1 MKKHHIL
8 ILILSISSFSHAQD
22 VEEVVTSALADP
34 SQIENPLHL
43 VKSVDLEAEPTTSL
57 GEALD
62 NLAGVG
68 SADYGPAIGQPI
80 IRGLSGA
87 RIKVLNNSL
96 VVRDVAGIGA
106 DHPND
111 IDLSNAT
118 QVEIVRGPSSLLYA
132 NGTIGGIINIV
143 DNSIAKTDFD
153 GFSGSLGYEIQEV
166 NDGSV
171 STYNFQHNVAG
182 LNFTLSGLD
191 SDFENYVTPRGSVI
205 EDGMKTD
212 ESIVMNSDF
221 AAETGKF
228 GVSKTGDWGY
238 IGMSLSSADRVYGI
252 PFHGEEH
259 GEHDEHHDDDHE
271 TMDEDEHEGEEHDE
285 HEGERIFA
293 TTESDI
299 FTLQGSLNLGNGLVN
314 KVDYFLT
321 TSEYSLMEQHAE
333 EHGEEHH
340 DDEDHEGEDHEGE
353 DHDEH
358 EGHSEEPTL
367 FTNDATEFGMI
378 FDLSNDK
385 RTQKISMNFAEEEMA
400 IAGEEAFMQP
410 TMSEEFTIGYF
421 MSQDIGTAH
430 LDFGIRF
437 DDITRD
443 GSVAEMHHED
453 EDHEGDHDEDHEGE
467 EEVEDYSFNYST
479 TNYSLQLTQSLT
491 DKLSLVLSGTSAERA
506 PGAQELFMNGPHL
519 ATRRFEVG
527 NVNLNPEK
535 SNNLDMSLNYSDG
548 GIFAKYTVYV
558 NNVDDYIYL
567 MDESEED
574 HEEHEEE
581 HDHGGL
587 TLAEYLQND
596 AKFTG
601 YEFELGNS
609 YQLENGTLTA
619 TVGLDAVEGKFKD
632 SQMFVPRMMPKRRFM
647 SLDYVSGDYSA
658 GVSYKEVQPQNNLA
672 EGETG
677 TDGYRMLD
685 LDASKSYD
693 LGDGVTFRSSI
704 FIKNLLDETAR
715 NHTSFVKNEVPLAG
729 RNVGFKFRITF

>member
-8 ILILSISSFSHAQD
+8 ILILSIPGFTFAQD
-22 VEEVVTSALADP
+22 VEEVVTSALADQ

-43 VKSVDLEAEPTTSL
+43 VKSDDIESEPTTSL

-62 NLAGVG
+62 GLTGVG
-68 SADYGPAIGQPI
+68 SADYGAAIGQPI
-80 IRGLSGA
+80 IRGMSGA
-87 RIKVLNNSL
+87 RIKVLNNGL

-118 QVEIVRGPSSLLYA
+118 QIEIVKGPASMLYA
-132 NGTIGGIINIV
+132 NGTLGGIINIV

-153 GFSGSLGYEIQEV
+153 GFSGSLGYETQEV

-171 STYNFQHNVAG
+171 SSFNFQHNVAG
-182 LNFTLSGLD
+182 LNFTLSALE
-191 SDFENYVTPRGSVI
+191 SDFDNYVTPRGSII
-205 EDGMKTD
+205 EDGFRTD
-212 ESIVMNSDF
+212 ESIVMNSDS
-221 AAETGKF
+221 AADLSKF

-238 IGMSLSSADRVYGI
+238 IGISVSSNERLHGI

-259 GEHDEHHDDDHE
+259 GHDEHHDDDHE

-293 TTESDI
+293 TTDSDV
-299 FTLQGSLNLGNGLVN
+299 FSLQGSLNLNNGMVN
-314 KVDYFLT
+314 KVDYFFQT
-321 TSEYSLMEQHAE
+321 TDYALMEQHAE

-353 DHDEH
+353 EHDEH

-378 FDLSNDK
+378 FDLSNDV
-385 RTQKISMNFAEEEMA
+385 RTQKISLNFVEEDMA
-400 IAGEEAFMQP
+400 IVGEEAFMRP
-410 TMSEEFTIGYF
+410 TMSEEFTIGYY
-421 MSQDIGTAH
+421 MSQEIGAAN
-430 LDFGIRF
+430 LDLAIRL

-443 GSVAEMHHED
+443 GSVAEMHHDDDHETMDED
-453 EDHEGDHDEDHEGE
+453 EHEGE
-467 EEVEDYSFNYST
+467 EEIENYSFNYST
-479 TNYSLQLTQSLT
+479 ANYSLQVSQGLT
-491 DKLSLVLSGTSAERA
+491 DNLSLVFGATSAERA

-527 NVNLNPEK
+527 NVNLSSEV
-535 SNNLDMSLNYSDG
+535 SNNLDMTLNYAADSV
-548 GIFAKYTVYV
+548 FAKFSAYT
-558 NNVDDYIYL
+558 NNVDNYIYL
-567 MDESEED
+567 MDETEEEHED
-574 HEEHEEE
+574 HEDEHE
-581 HDHGGL
+581 HGDL
-587 TLAEYLQND
+587 ILAEYLQND

-609 YQLENGTLTA
+609 YQLDNGVLTA
-619 TVGLDAVEGKFKD
+619 TVGLDAVEAKFKD
-632 SQMFVPRMMPKRRFM
+632 SGMFVPRIMPKRRFM
-647 SLDYVSGDYSA
+647 NLDYVSGDYSA
-658 GVSYKEVQPQNNLA
+658 GVSYKEVQPQDNIA

-685 LDASKSYD
+685 LDASKTFD

-704 FIKNLLDETAR
+704 FVKNLLDETAR

>member
-8 ILILSISSFSHAQD
+8 ILILSIPGFTFAQD
-22 VEEVVTSALADP
+22 VEEVVTSALADQ

-43 VKSVDLEAEPTTSL
+43 VKSDDLESEPTTSL

-62 NLAGVG
+62 GLTGVG
-68 SADYGPAIGQPI
+68 SADYGAAIGQPI
-80 IRGLSGA
+80 IRGMSGA
-87 RIKVLNNSL
+87 RIKVLNNGL

-118 QVEIVRGPSSLLYA
+118 QIEIVKGPASMLYA

-153 GFSGSLGYEIQEV
+153 GFSGSLGYETQEV

-171 STYNFQHNVAG
+171 SSFNFQHNVAG
-182 LNFTLSGLD
+182 LNFTLSALE
-191 SDFENYVTPRGSVI
+191 SDFDNYVTPRGSII
-205 EDGMKTD
+205 EDGFRTD
-212 ESIVMNSDF
+212 ESIVMNSDS
-221 AAETGKF
+221 AADLSKF

-238 IGMSLSSADRVYGI
+238 IGMSVSSNERLHGI

-259 GEHDEHHDDDHE
+259 GHDEHHDDDHE

-293 TTESDI
+293 TTDSDV
-299 FTLQGSLNLGNGLVN
+299 FSLQGSLNLNNGMVN
-314 KVDYFLT
+314 KVDYFFQT
-321 TSEYSLMEQHAE
+321 TDYALMEQHAE

-353 DHDEH
+353 EHDEH

-378 FDLSNDK
+378 FDLSNDV
-385 RTQKISMNFAEEEMA
+385 RTQKISLNFVEEDMA
-400 IAGEEAFMQP
+400 IVGEEAFMRP
-410 TMSEEFTIGYF
+410 TMSEEFTIGYY
-421 MSQDIGTAH
+421 MSQEIGAAN
-430 LDFGIRF
+430 LDLAIRL

-443 GSVAEMHHED
+443 GSVAEMHHDDDHETMDED
-453 EDHEGDHDEDHEGE
+453 EHEGE
-467 EEVEDYSFNYST
+467 EEIENYSFNYST
-479 TNYSLQLTQSLT
+479 ANYSLQVSQDLT
-491 DKLSLVLSGTSAERA
+491 DNLSLVFGATSAERA

-527 NVNLNPEK
+527 NVNLSSEV
-535 SNNLDMSLNYSDG
+535 SNNLDMTLNYAADSV
-548 GIFAKYTVYV
+548 FAKFSAYT
-558 NNVDDYIYL
+558 NNVDNYIYL
-567 MDESEED
+567 MDETEEEHED
-574 HEEHEEE
+574 HEDEHE
-581 HDHGGL
+581 HGDL
-587 TLAEYLQND
+587 ILAEYLQND

-609 YQLENGTLTA
+609 YQLDNGVLTA
-619 TVGLDAVEGKFKD
+619 TVGLDAVEAKFKD
-632 SQMFVPRMMPKRRFM
+632 SGMFVPRIMPKRRFM
-647 SLDYVSGDYSA
+647 NLDYVSGDYSA
-658 GVSYKEVQPQNNLA
+658 GVSYKEVQPQDNIA

-685 LDASKSYD
+685 LDASKTFD

-704 FIKNLLDETAR
+704 FVKNLLDETAR

>member
-8 ILILSISSFSHAQD
+8 ILILSIPGFTFAQD
-22 VEEVVTSALADP
+22 VEEVVTSALADQ

-43 VKSVDLEAEPTTSL
+43 VKSDDIESEPTTSL

-62 NLAGVG
+62 GLTGVG
-68 SADYGPAIGQPI
+68 SADYGAAIGQPI
-80 IRGLSGA
+80 IRGMSGA
-87 RIKVLNNSL
+87 RIKVLNNGL

-118 QVEIVRGPSSLLYA
+118 QIEIVKGPASMLYA
-132 NGTIGGIINIV
+132 NGTLGGIINIV

-153 GFSGSLGYEIQEV
+153 GFSGSLGYETQEV

-171 STYNFQHNVAG
+171 SSFNFQHNVAG
-182 LNFTLSGLD
+182 LNFTLSALE
-191 SDFENYVTPRGSVI
+191 SDFENYVTPRGSII
-205 EDGMKTD
+205 EDGFRTD
-212 ESIVMNSDF
+212 ESIVMNSDS
-221 AAETGKF
+221 AADLSKF

-238 IGMSLSSADRVYGI
+238 IGMSVSSNERLHGI

-259 GEHDEHHDDDHE
+259 GHDEHHDDDHE

-293 TTESDI
+293 MTDSDV
-299 FTLQGSLNLGNGLVN
+299 FSLQGSLNLNNGMVN
-314 KVDYFLT
+314 KVDYFFQT
-321 TSEYSLMEQHAE
+321 TDYALMEQHAE

-353 DHDEH
+353 EHDEH

-378 FDLSNDK
+378 FDLSNDV
-385 RTQKISMNFAEEEMA
+385 RTQKISLNFVEEDMA
-400 IAGEEAFMQP
+400 IVGEEAFMRP
-410 TMSEEFTIGYF
+410 TMSEEFTIGYY
-421 MSQDIGTAH
+421 MSQEIGAAN
-430 LDFGIRF
+430 LDLAIRL

-443 GSVAEMHHED
+443 GSVAEMHHDDDHETMDED
-453 EDHEGDHDEDHEGE
+453 EHEGE
-467 EEVEDYSFNYST
+467 EEIENYSFNYST
-479 TNYSLQLTQSLT
+479 ANYSLQVSQDLT
-491 DKLSLVLSGTSAERA
+491 DNLSLVFGATSAERA

-527 NVNLNPEK
+527 NVNLSSEV
-535 SNNLDMSLNYSDG
+535 SNNLDMTLNYAADSV
-548 GIFAKYTVYV
+548 FAKFSAYT
-558 NNVDDYIYL
+558 NNVDNYIYL
-567 MDESEED
+567 MDETEEEHED
-574 HEEHEEE
+574 HEDEHE
-581 HDHGGL
+581 HGDL
-587 TLAEYLQND
+587 ILAEYLQND

-609 YQLENGTLTA
+609 YQLDNGVLTA
-619 TVGLDAVEGKFKD
+619 TVGLDAVEAKFKD
-632 SQMFVPRMMPKRRFM
+632 SGMFVPRIMPKRRFM
-647 SLDYVSGDYSA
+647 NLDYVSGDYSA
-658 GVSYKEVQPQNNLA
+658 GVSYKEVQPQDNIA

-685 LDASKSYD
+685 LDASKTFD

-704 FIKNLLDETAR
+704 FVKNLLDETAR

>member
-68 SADYGPAIGQPI
+68 SADYGAAIGQPI

-87 RIKVLNNSL
+87 RIKVLNNGL
-96 VVRDVAGIGA
+96 VVRDVAGIGV

-118 QVEIVRGPSSLLYA
+118 QVEVVRGPSSLLYA

-153 GFSGSLGYEIQEV
+153 GFSGSLGYEMQEV

-182 LNFTLSGLD
+182 LNFSLSGLD

-212 ESIVMNSDF
+212 ESIVMNSDS
-221 AAETGKF
+221 AADTGKF

-238 IGMSLSSADRVYGI
+238 IGMSLSSAERVHGI
-252 PFHGEEH
+252 PFHAEEH
-259 GEHDEHHDDDHE
+259 GHNDPKPELAK
-271 TMDEDEHEGEEHDE
+271 TMDEGEEEGEE

-293 TTESDI
+293 MTDSDI
-299 FTLQGSLNLGNGLVN
+299 FTLQGSLNLSNGLVN

-321 TSEYSLMEQHAE
+321 SSDYSLIEQHAE
-333 EHGEEHH
+333 EEGHDGHDEPELMSEGDGEPHH
-340 DDEDHEGEDHEGE
+340 D
-353 DHDEH
+353 
-358 EGHSEEPTL
+358 EEPTL

-378 FDLSNDK
+378 FDLSNAM
-385 RTQKISMNFAEEEMA
+385 RTQKISMNFVEEDMA
-400 IAGEEAFMQP
+400 IVGEEAFMRP

-421 MSQDIGTAH
+421 MSQDIGFTH

-443 GSVAEMHHED
+443 GSIAEHHDDPEPESAKTMD
-453 EDHEGDHDEDHEGE
+453 ADE
-467 EEVEDYSFNYST
+467 EEIENYSFNYST
-479 TNYSLQLTQSLT
+479 TNYSLQVSQGLT
-491 DKLSLVLSGTSAERA
+491 DNLSVVLSATSAERA
-506 PGAQELFMNGPHL
+506 PGAQELFINGPHL

-535 SNNLDMSLNYSDG
+535 SNNLDMTMNYEAG
-548 GIFAKYTVYV
+548 NVFAKFTSYT

-567 MDESEED
+567 MDETDDD
-574 HEEHEEE
+574 HDTHEAGEPHPEHG
-581 HDHGGL
+581 DL
-587 TLAEYLQND
+587 ILAEYLQND

-609 YQLENGTLTA
+609 FQLENGTLTA
-619 TVGLDAVEGKFKD
+619 TVGLDAVEGKFKN
-632 SQMFVPRMMPKRRFM
+632 SQMFVPRMMPKRRFINF
-647 SLDYVSGDYSA
+647 DYVSGDYSA
-658 GVSYKEVQPQNNLA
+658 GVSYKEVQPQDKVTV
-672 EGETG
+672 GETG

-693 LGDGVTFRSSI
+693 LGDGVTFRSSV

>member
-8 ILILSISSFSHAQD
+8 ILILSIPGFTFAQD
-22 VEEVVTSALADP
+22 VEEVVTSALADQ

-43 VKSVDLEAEPTTSL
+43 VKSDDIESEPTTSL

-62 NLAGVG
+62 GLTGVG
-68 SADYGPAIGQPI
+68 SADYGAAIGQPI
-80 IRGLSGA
+80 IRGMSGA
-87 RIKVLNNSL
+87 RIKVLNNGL

-118 QVEIVRGPSSLLYA
+118 QIEIVKGPASMLYA
-132 NGTIGGIINIV
+132 NGTLGGIINIV

-153 GFSGSLGYEIQEV
+153 GFSGSLGYETQEV

-171 STYNFQHNVAG
+171 SSFNFQHNVAG
-182 LNFTLSGLD
+182 LNFTLSALE
-191 SDFENYVTPRGSVI
+191 SDFDNYVTPRGSII
-205 EDGMKTD
+205 EDGFRTD
-212 ESIVMNSDF
+212 ESIVMNSDS
-221 AAETGKF
+221 AADLSKF

-238 IGMSLSSADRVYGI
+238 IGMSVSSNERLHGI

-259 GEHDEHHDDDHE
+259 GHDEHHDDDHE

-293 TTESDI
+293 MTDSDV
-299 FTLQGSLNLGNGLVN
+299 FSLQGSLNLNNGMVN
-314 KVDYFLT
+314 KVDYFFQT
-321 TSEYSLMEQHAE
+321 TDYALMEQHAE

-353 DHDEH
+353 EHDEH

-378 FDLSNDK
+378 FDLSNDV
-385 RTQKISMNFAEEEMA
+385 RTQKISLNFVEEDMA
-400 IAGEEAFMQP
+400 IVGEEAFMRP
-410 TMSEEFTIGYF
+410 TMSEEFTIGYY
-421 MSQDIGTAH
+421 MSQEIGAAN
-430 LDFGIRF
+430 LDLAIRL

-443 GSVAEMHHED
+443 GSVAEMHHDDDHETMDED
-453 EDHEGDHDEDHEGE
+453 EHEGE
-467 EEVEDYSFNYST
+467 EEIENYSFNYST
-479 TNYSLQLTQSLT
+479 ANYSLQVSQDLT
-491 DKLSLVLSGTSAERA
+491 DNLSLVFGATSAERA

-527 NVNLNPEK
+527 NVNLSSEV
-535 SNNLDMSLNYSDG
+535 SNNLDMTLNYAADSV
-548 GIFAKYTVYV
+548 FAKFSAYT
-558 NNVDDYIYL
+558 NNVDNYIYL
-567 MDESEED
+567 MDETEEEHED
-574 HEEHEEE
+574 HEDEHE
-581 HDHGGL
+581 HGDL
-587 TLAEYLQND
+587 ILAEYLQND

-609 YQLENGTLTA
+609 YQLDNGVLTA
-619 TVGLDAVEGKFKD
+619 TVGLDAVEAKFKD
-632 SQMFVPRMMPKRRFM
+632 SGMFVPRIMPKRRFM
-647 SLDYVSGDYSA
+647 NLDYVSGDYSA
-658 GVSYKEVQPQNNLA
+658 GVSYKEVQPQDNIA

-685 LDASKSYD
+685 LDASKTFD

-704 FIKNLLDETAR
+704 FVKNLLDETAR

>member
-8 ILILSISSFSHAQD
+8 ILILSIPGFTFAQD
-22 VEEVVTSALADP
+22 VEEVVTSALADQ

-43 VKSVDLEAEPTTSL
+43 VKSDDIESEPTTSL

-62 NLAGVG
+62 GLTGVG
-68 SADYGPAIGQPI
+68 SADYGAAIGQPI
-80 IRGLSGA
+80 IRGMSGA
-87 RIKVLNNSL
+87 RIKVLNNGL

-118 QVEIVRGPSSLLYA
+118 QIEIVKGPASMLYA
-132 NGTIGGIINIV
+132 NGTLGGIINIV

-153 GFSGSLGYEIQEV
+153 GFSGSLGYETQEV

-171 STYNFQHNVAG
+171 SSFNFQHNVAG
-182 LNFTLSGLD
+182 LNFTLSALE
-191 SDFENYVTPRGSVI
+191 SDFDNYVTPRGSII
-205 EDGMKTD
+205 EDGFRTD
-212 ESIVMNSDF
+212 ESIVMNSDS
-221 AAETGKF
+221 AADLSKF

-238 IGMSLSSADRVYGI
+238 IGMSVSSNERLHGI

-259 GEHDEHHDDDHE
+259 GHDEHHDDDHE

-293 TTESDI
+293 TTDSDV
-299 FTLQGSLNLGNGLVN
+299 FSLQGSLNLNNGMVN
-314 KVDYFLT
+314 KVDYFFQT
-321 TSEYSLMEQHAE
+321 TDYALMEQHAE

-353 DHDEH
+353 EHDEH

-378 FDLSNDK
+378 FDLSNDV
-385 RTQKISMNFAEEEMA
+385 RTQKISLNFVEEDMA
-400 IAGEEAFMQP
+400 IVGEEAFMRP
-410 TMSEEFTIGYF
+410 TMSEEFTIGYY
-421 MSQDIGTAH
+421 MSQEIGAAN
-430 LDFGIRF
+430 LELAIRL

-443 GSVAEMHHED
+443 GSVAEMHHDDDHETMDED
-453 EDHEGDHDEDHEGE
+453 EHEGE
-467 EEVEDYSFNYST
+467 EEIENYSFNYST
-479 TNYSLQLTQSLT
+479 ANYSLQVSQDLT
-491 DKLSLVLSGTSAERA
+491 DNLSLVFGATSAERA

-527 NVNLNPEK
+527 NVNLSSEV
-535 SNNLDMSLNYSDG
+535 SNNLDMTLNYAADSV
-548 GIFAKYTVYV
+548 FAKFSAYT
-558 NNVDDYIYL
+558 NNVDNYIYL
-567 MDESEED
+567 MDETEEEHED
-574 HEEHEEE
+574 HEDEHE
-581 HDHGGL
+581 HGDL
-587 TLAEYLQND
+587 ILAEYLQND

-609 YQLENGTLTA
+609 YQLDNGVLTA
-619 TVGLDAVEGKFKD
+619 TVGLDAVEAKFKD
-632 SQMFVPRMMPKRRFM
+632 SGMFVPRIMPKRRFM
-647 SLDYVSGDYSA
+647 NLDYVSGDYSA
-658 GVSYKEVQPQNNLA
+658 GVSYKEVQPQDNIA

-685 LDASKSYD
+685 LDASKTFD

-704 FIKNLLDETAR
+704 FVKNLLDETAR

>member
-8 ILILSISSFSHAQD
+8 ILILSIPGFTFAQD
-22 VEEVVTSALADP
+22 VEEVVTSALADQ

-43 VKSVDLEAEPTTSL
+43 VNSDDIESEPTTSL

-62 NLAGVG
+62 GLTGVG
-68 SADYGPAIGQPI
+68 SADYGAAIGQPI
-80 IRGLSGA
+80 IRGMSGA
-87 RIKVLNNSL
+87 RIKVLNNGL

-118 QVEIVRGPSSLLYA
+118 QIEIVKGPASMLYA
-132 NGTIGGIINIV
+132 NGTLGGIINIV

-153 GFSGSLGYEIQEV
+153 GFSGSLGYETQEV

-171 STYNFQHNVAG
+171 SSFNFQHNVAG
-182 LNFTLSGLD
+182 LNFTLSALE
-191 SDFENYVTPRGSVI
+191 SDFDNYVTPRGSII
-205 EDGMKTD
+205 EDGFRTD
-212 ESIVMNSDF
+212 ESIVMNSDS
-221 AAETGKF
+221 AADLSKF

-238 IGMSLSSADRVYGI
+238 IGMSVSSNERLHGI

-259 GEHDEHHDDDHE
+259 GHDEHHDDDHE

-293 TTESDI
+293 MTDSDV
-299 FTLQGSLNLGNGLVN
+299 FSLQGSLNLNNGMVN
-314 KVDYFLT
+314 KVDYFFQT
-321 TSEYSLMEQHAE
+321 TDYALMEQHAE

-353 DHDEH
+353 EHDEH

-378 FDLSNDK
+378 FDLSNDV
-385 RTQKISMNFAEEEMA
+385 RTQKISLNFVEEDMA
-400 IAGEEAFMQP
+400 IVGEEAFMRP
-410 TMSEEFTIGYF
+410 TMSEEFTIGYY
-421 MSQDIGTAH
+421 MSQEIGAAN
-430 LDFGIRF
+430 LDLAIRL

-443 GSVAEMHHED
+443 GSVAEMHHDDDHETMDED
-453 EDHEGDHDEDHEGE
+453 EHEGE
-467 EEVEDYSFNYST
+467 EEIENYSFNYST
-479 TNYSLQLTQSLT
+479 ANYSLQVSQGLT
-491 DKLSLVLSGTSAERA
+491 DNLSLVFGATSAERA

-527 NVNLNPEK
+527 NVNLSSEV
-535 SNNLDMSLNYSDG
+535 SNNLDMTLNYAADSV
-548 GIFAKYTVYV
+548 FAKFSAYT
-558 NNVDDYIYL
+558 NNVDNYIYL
-567 MDESEED
+567 MDETEEEHED
-574 HEEHEEE
+574 HEDEHE
-581 HDHGGL
+581 HGDL
-587 TLAEYLQND
+587 ILAEYLQND

-609 YQLENGTLTA
+609 YQLDNGVLTA
-619 TVGLDAVEGKFKD
+619 TVGLDAVEAKFKD
-632 SQMFVPRMMPKRRFM
+632 SGMFVPRIMPKRRFM
-647 SLDYVSGDYSA
+647 NLDYVSGDYSA
-658 GVSYKEVQPQNNLA
+658 GVSYKEVQPQDNIA

-685 LDASKSYD
+685 LDASKTFD

-704 FIKNLLDETAR
+704 FVKNLLDETAR

>member
-8 ILILSISSFSHAQD
+8 ILILSIPGFTFAQD
-22 VEEVVTSALADP
+22 VEEVVTSALADQ

-43 VKSVDLEAEPTTSL
+43 VKSDDIESEPTTSL

-62 NLAGVG
+62 GLTGVG
-68 SADYGPAIGQPI
+68 SADYGAAIGQPI
-80 IRGLSGA
+80 IRGMSGA
-87 RIKVLNNSL
+87 RIKVLNNGL

-118 QVEIVRGPSSLLYA
+118 QIEIVKGPASMLYA

-153 GFSGSLGYEIQEV
+153 GFSGSLGYETQEV

-171 STYNFQHNVAG
+171 SSFNFQHNVAG
-182 LNFTLSGLD
+182 LNFTLSALE
-191 SDFENYVTPRGSVI
+191 SDFDNYVTPRGSII
-205 EDGMKTD
+205 EDGFKTD
-212 ESIVMNSDF
+212 ESIVMNSDS
-221 AAETGKF
+221 AADLSKF

-238 IGMSLSSADRVYGI
+238 IGMSVSSNERLHGI

-259 GEHDEHHDDDHE
+259 GHDEHHDDDHE

-293 TTESDI
+293 TTDSDV
-299 FTLQGSLNLGNGLVN
+299 FSLQGSLNLNNGMVN
-314 KVDYFLT
+314 KVDYFFQT
-321 TSEYSLMEQHAE
+321 TDYALMEQHAE

-353 DHDEH
+353 EHDDH

-378 FDLSNDK
+378 FDLSNDV
-385 RTQKISMNFAEEEMA
+385 RTQKISLNFVEEDMA
-400 IAGEEAFMQP
+400 IVGEEAFMRP
-410 TMSEEFTIGYF
+410 TMSEEFTIGYY
-421 MSQDIGTAH
+421 MSQEIGAAN
-430 LDFGIRF
+430 LDLAIRL

-443 GSVAEMHHED
+443 GSVAEMHHDDDHETMDED
-453 EDHEGDHDEDHEGE
+453 EHEGE
-467 EEVEDYSFNYST
+467 EEIENYSFNYST
-479 TNYSLQLTQSLT
+479 ANYSLQVSQDLT
-491 DKLSLVLSGTSAERA
+491 DNLSLVFGATSAERA

-527 NVNLNPEK
+527 NVNLSSEV
-535 SNNLDMSLNYSDG
+535 SNNLDMTLNYAADSV
-548 GIFAKYTVYV
+548 FAKFTAYT
-558 NNVDDYIYL
+558 NNVDNYIYL
-567 MDESEED
+567 MDETEEEHED
-574 HEEHEEE
+574 HEDEHE
-581 HDHGGL
+581 HGDL
-587 TLAEYLQND
+587 ILAEYLQND

-609 YQLENGTLTA
+609 YQLDNGVLTA
-619 TVGLDAVEGKFKD
+619 TVGLDAVEAKFKD
-632 SQMFVPRMMPKRRFM
+632 SGMFVPRIMPKRRFM
-647 SLDYVSGDYSA
+647 NLDYVSGDYSA
-658 GVSYKEVQPQNNLA
+658 GVSYKEVQPQDNIA

-685 LDASKSYD
+685 LDASKTFD

-704 FIKNLLDETAR
+704 FVKNLLDETAR

>member
-68 SADYGPAIGQPI
+68 STDYGAAIGQPI

-153 GFSGSLGYEIQEV
+153 GFSGSLGYEMQEV

-299 FTLQGSLNLGNGLVN
+299 FTLQGSLNLGNGLAN

-340 DDEDHEGEDHEGE
+340 DDEEHEGE

-453 EDHEGDHDEDHEGE
+453 EDHEGE
-467 EEVEDYSFNYST
+467 EEVMDYSFNYST

-491 DKLSLVLSGTSAERA
+491 NKLSLVLSGTSAERA

-548 GIFAKYTVYV
+548 GILAKYTFYV

-567 MDESEED
+567 MDESEE
-574 HEEHEEE
+574 EHEEE

-587 TLAEYLQND
+587 VLAEYLQND

-601 YEFELGNS
+601 FEFELGNS
-609 YQLENGTLTA
+609 FQLENGTLTA

-647 SLDYVSGDYSA
+647 HLDYVSGDYSA
-658 GVSYKEVQPQNNLA
+658 GASYKEVQPQDNLT

-693 LGDGVTFRSSI
+693 LGDGVTLRSSI

>member
-8 ILILSISSFSHAQD
+8 ILILSIPGFTSAQD
-22 VEEVVTSALADP
+22 VEEVVTSALADQ

-43 VKSVDLEAEPTTSL
+43 VKSDDIESEPTTSL

-62 NLAGVG
+62 GLTGVG
-68 SADYGPAIGQPI
+68 SADYGAAIGQPI
-80 IRGLSGA
+80 IRGMSGA
-87 RIKVLNNSL
+87 RIKVLNNGL

-118 QVEIVRGPSSLLYA
+118 QIEIVKGPASMLYA

-153 GFSGSLGYEIQEV
+153 GFSGSLGYETQEV

-171 STYNFQHNVAG
+171 SSFNFQHNVAG
-182 LNFTLSGLD
+182 LNFTLSALE
-191 SDFENYVTPRGSVI
+191 SDFDNYVTPRGSII
-205 EDGMKTD
+205 EDGFRTD
-212 ESIVMNSDF
+212 ESIVMNSDS
-221 AAETGKF
+221 AADLSKF

-238 IGMSLSSADRVYGI
+238 IGMSVSSNERLHGI

-259 GEHDEHHDDDHE
+259 GHDEHHDDDHE

-293 TTESDI
+293 TTDSDV
-299 FTLQGSLNLGNGLVN
+299 FSLQGSLNLNNGMVN
-314 KVDYFLT
+314 KVDYFFQT
-321 TSEYSLMEQHAE
+321 TDYALMEQHAE

-353 DHDEH
+353 EHDEH

-378 FDLSNDK
+378 FDLSNDV
-385 RTQKISMNFAEEEMA
+385 RTQKISLNFVEEDMA
-400 IAGEEAFMQP
+400 IVGEEAFMRP
-410 TMSEEFTIGYF
+410 TMSEEFTIGYY
-421 MSQDIGTAH
+421 MSQEIGAAN
-430 LDFGIRF
+430 LDLAIRL

-443 GSVAEMHHED
+443 GSVAEMHHDDDHETMDED
-453 EDHEGDHDEDHEGE
+453 EHEGE
-467 EEVEDYSFNYST
+467 EEIENYSFNYST
-479 TNYSLQLTQSLT
+479 ANYSLQVSQDLT
-491 DKLSLVLSGTSAERA
+491 DNLSLVFGATSAERA

-527 NVNLNPEK
+527 NVNLSSEV
-535 SNNLDMSLNYSDG
+535 SNNLDMTLNYAADSV
-548 GIFAKYTVYV
+548 FAKFTAYT
-558 NNVDDYIYL
+558 NNVDNYIYL
-567 MDESEED
+567 MDETEEEHED
-574 HEEHEEE
+574 HEDEHE
-581 HDHGGL
+581 HGDL
-587 TLAEYLQND
+587 ILAEYLQND

-609 YQLENGTLTA
+609 YQLDNGVLTA
-619 TVGLDAVEGKFKD
+619 TVGLDAVEAKFKD
-632 SQMFVPRMMPKRRFM
+632 SGMFVPRIMPKRRFM
-647 SLDYVSGDYSA
+647 NLDYVSGDYSA
-658 GVSYKEVQPQNNLA
+658 GVSYKEVQPQDNIA

-685 LDASKSYD
+685 LDASKTFD

-704 FIKNLLDETAR
+704 FVKNLLDETAR

>member
-68 SADYGPAIGQPI
+68 SADYGAAIGQPI

-87 RIKVLNNSL
+87 RIKVLNNGL

-118 QVEIVRGPSSLLYA
+118 QVEVVRGPSSLLYA

-153 GFSGSLGYEIQEV
+153 GFSGSLGYEMQEV

-182 LNFTLSGLD
+182 LNFSLSGLD

-212 ESIVMNSDF
+212 ESIVMNSDS

-228 GVSKTGDWGY
+228 GVSKTADWGY
-238 IGMSLSSADRVYGI
+238 IGMSLSSAERVHGI

-271 TMDEDEHEGEEHDE
+271 TMDEDEHEGEDHDE

-293 TTESDI
+293 MTESDI

-340 DDEDHEGEDHEGE
+340 DDEEHEGEDHEGE

-400 IAGEEAFMQP
+400 IVGEEAFMQP

-443 GSVAEMHHED
+443 GSVAEMHDED

-506 PGAQELFMNGPHL
+506 PGVQELFMNGPHL

-535 SNNLDMSLNYSDG
+535 SNNLDISLNYSDG

-558 NNVDDYIYL
+558 NNVNDYIYL

>member
-1 MKKHHIL
+1 MKKHQIL

-68 SADYGPAIGQPI
+68 SADYGAAIGQPI

-87 RIKVLNNSL
+87 RIKVLNNGL

-111 IDLSNAT
+111 IDLSNAL
-118 QVEIVRGPSSLLYA
+118 QVEVVRGPSSLLYA
-132 NGTIGGIINIV
+132 NGTIGGIINVV
-143 DNSIAKTDFD
+143 DNSIAKSDFD
-153 GFSGSLGYEIQEV
+153 GFSGSLGYEMQEV

-182 LNFTLSGLD
+182 LNFYLSGLD

-205 EDGMKTD
+205 EDGMKAD
-212 ESIVMNSDF
+212 ESIVMNSDS

-238 IGMSLSSADRVYGI
+238 IGMSLSSAERVHGI

-259 GEHDEHHDDDHE
+259 
-271 TMDEDEHEGEEHDE
+271 DEHEGEEHDE

-293 TTESDI
+293 MTESDI

-333 EHGEEHH
+333 EQGEE
-340 DDEDHEGEDHEGE
+340 HEGE

-358 EGHSEEPTL
+358 EGHSEEPAL

-385 RTQKISMNFAEEEMA
+385 RTQKISMNFAEEEMV

-453 EDHEGDHDEDHEGE
+453 EDHDEDHEGE

-558 NNVDDYIYL
+558 NNVNDFIYL
-567 MDESEED
+567 LDESDED

-581 HDHGGL
+581 HGGL

-619 TVGLDAVEGKFKD
+619 TVGLDAVEGKLKD

-647 SLDYVSGDYSA
+647 NLDYVSGDYSA
-658 GVSYKEVQPQNNLA
+658 GVSYKEVQPQDNVA

-693 LGDGVTFRSSI
+693 LGDGVTFRSSV

>member
-8 ILILSISSFSHAQD
+8 ILILSIPGFTFAQD
-22 VEEVVTSALADP
+22 VEEVVTSALADQ

-43 VKSVDLEAEPTTSL
+43 VKSDDIESEPTTSL

-62 NLAGVG
+62 GLTGVG
-68 SADYGPAIGQPI
+68 SADYGAAIGQPI
-80 IRGLSGA
+80 IRGMSGA
-87 RIKVLNNSL
+87 RIKVLNNGL

-118 QVEIVRGPSSLLYA
+118 QIEIVKGPASMLYA

-153 GFSGSLGYEIQEV
+153 GFSGSLGYETQEV

-171 STYNFQHNVAG
+171 SSFNFQHNVAG
-182 LNFTLSGLD
+182 LNFTLSALE
-191 SDFENYVTPRGSVI
+191 SDFDNYVTPRGSII
-205 EDGMKTD
+205 EDGFRTD
-212 ESIVMNSDF
+212 ESIVMNSDS
-221 AAETGKF
+221 AADLSKF

-238 IGMSLSSADRVYGI
+238 IGMSVSSNERLHGI

-259 GEHDEHHDDDHE
+259 GHDEHHDDDHE

-293 TTESDI
+293 TTDSDV
-299 FTLQGSLNLGNGLVN
+299 FSLQGSLNLNNGMVN
-314 KVDYFLT
+314 KVDYFFQT
-321 TSEYSLMEQHAE
+321 TDYALMEQHAE

-353 DHDEH
+353 EHDEH

-378 FDLSNDK
+378 FDLSNDV
-385 RTQKISMNFAEEEMA
+385 RTQKISLNFVEEDMA
-400 IAGEEAFMQP
+400 IVGEEAFMRP
-410 TMSEEFTIGYF
+410 TMSEEFTIGYY
-421 MSQDIGTAH
+421 MSQEIGAAN
-430 LDFGIRF
+430 LDLAIRL

-443 GSVAEMHHED
+443 GSVAEMHHDDDHETMDED
-453 EDHEGDHDEDHEGE
+453 EHEGE
-467 EEVEDYSFNYST
+467 EEIENYSFNYST
-479 TNYSLQLTQSLT
+479 ANYSLQVSQDLT
-491 DKLSLVLSGTSAERA
+491 DNLSLVFGATSAERA

-527 NVNLNPEK
+527 NVNLSSEV
-535 SNNLDMSLNYSDG
+535 SNNLDMTLNYAADSV
-548 GIFAKYTVYV
+548 FAKFSAYT
-558 NNVDDYIYL
+558 NNVDNYIYL
-567 MDESEED
+567 MDETEEEHED
-574 HEEHEEE
+574 HEDEHE
-581 HDHGGL
+581 HGDL
-587 TLAEYLQND
+587 ILAEYLQND

-609 YQLENGTLTA
+609 YQLDNGVLTA
-619 TVGLDAVEGKFKD
+619 TVGLDAVEAKFKD
-632 SQMFVPRMMPKRRFM
+632 SGMFVPRIMPKRRFM
-647 SLDYVSGDYSA
+647 NLDYVSGDYSA
-658 GVSYKEVQPQNNLA
+658 GVSYKEVQPQDNIA

-685 LDASKSYD
+685 LDASKTFD

-704 FIKNLLDETAR
+704 FVKNLLDETAR

>member
-1 MKKHHIL
+1 MKKHQIL

-68 SADYGPAIGQPI
+68 SADYGAAIGQPI

-87 RIKVLNNSL
+87 RIKVLNNGL

-111 IDLSNAT
+111 IDLSNAL
-118 QVEIVRGPSSLLYA
+118 QVEVVRGPSSLLYA
-132 NGTIGGIINIV
+132 NGTIGGIINVV
-143 DNSIAKTDFD
+143 DNSIAKSDFD
-153 GFSGSLGYEIQEV
+153 GFSGSLGYEMQEV

-182 LNFTLSGLD
+182 LNFYLSGLD

-205 EDGMKTD
+205 EDGMKAD
-212 ESIVMNSDF
+212 ESIVMNSDS

-238 IGMSLSSADRVYGI
+238 IGMSLSSAERVHGI
-252 PFHGEEH
+252 PFHGEE
-259 GEHDEHHDDDHE
+259 D
-271 TMDEDEHEGEEHDE
+271 DEHEGEEHDE

-293 TTESDI
+293 MTESDI

-333 EHGEEHH
+333 EHGEEH
-340 DDEDHEGEDHEGE
+340 EGE
-353 DHDEH
+353 DHDED
-358 EGHSEEPTL
+358 EGHSEVPAL

-385 RTQKISMNFAEEEMA
+385 RTQKISMNFAEEEMV

-453 EDHEGDHDEDHEGE
+453 EDHDEDHEGE

-558 NNVDDYIYL
+558 NNVNDFIYL
-567 MDESEED
+567 LDESDED

-581 HDHGGL
+581 HGGL

-609 YQLENGTLTA
+609 YQLENGILTA
-619 TVGLDAVEGKFKD
+619 TVGLDAVEGKLKD

-647 SLDYVSGDYSA
+647 NLDYVSGDYSA
-658 GVSYKEVQPQNNLA
+658 GVSYKEVQPQDNVA

-693 LGDGVTFRSSI
+693 LGDGVTFRSSV

>member
-1 MKKHHIL
+1 MKKHQIL

-68 SADYGPAIGQPI
+68 SADYGAAIGQPI

-87 RIKVLNNSL
+87 RIKVLNNGL

-111 IDLSNAT
+111 IDLSNAL
-118 QVEIVRGPSSLLYA
+118 QVEVVRGPSSLLYA
-132 NGTIGGIINIV
+132 NGTIGGIINVV
-143 DNSIAKTDFD
+143 DNSIAKSDFD
-153 GFSGSLGYEIQEV
+153 GFSGSLGYEMQEV

-182 LNFTLSGLD
+182 LNFYLSGLD

-205 EDGMKTD
+205 EDGMKAD
-212 ESIVMNSDF
+212 ESIVMNSDS

-238 IGMSLSSADRVYGI
+238 IGMSLSSAERVHGI

-259 GEHDEHHDDDHE
+259 
-271 TMDEDEHEGEEHDE
+271 DEHEGEEHDE

-293 TTESDI
+293 MTESDI

-333 EHGEEHH
+333 EQGEE
-340 DDEDHEGEDHEGE
+340 HEGE
-353 DHDEH
+353 DHDED
-358 EGHSEEPTL
+358 EGHSEEPAL

-385 RTQKISMNFAEEEMA
+385 RTQKISMNFAEEEMV

-453 EDHEGDHDEDHEGE
+453 EDHDEDHEGE

-558 NNVDDYIYL
+558 NNVNDFIYL
-567 MDESEED
+567 LDESDED

-581 HDHGGL
+581 HGGL

-619 TVGLDAVEGKFKD
+619 TVGLDAVEGKLKD

-647 SLDYVSGDYSA
+647 NLDYVSGDYSA
-658 GVSYKEVQPQNNLA
+658 GVSYKEVQPQDNVA

-693 LGDGVTFRSSI
+693 LGDGVTFRSSV

>member
-8 ILILSISSFSHAQD
+8 ILILSIPGFTFAQD
-22 VEEVVTSALADP
+22 VEEVVTSALADQ

-43 VKSVDLEAEPTTSL
+43 VKSDDIESEPTTSL

-62 NLAGVG
+62 GLTGVG
-68 SADYGPAIGQPI
+68 SADYGAAIGQPI
-80 IRGLSGA
+80 IRGMSGA
-87 RIKVLNNSL
+87 RIKVLNNGL

-118 QVEIVRGPSSLLYA
+118 QIEIVKGPASMLYA

-153 GFSGSLGYEIQEV
+153 GFSGSLGYETQEV

-171 STYNFQHNVAG
+171 SSFNFQHNVAG
-182 LNFTLSGLD
+182 LNFTLSALE
-191 SDFENYVTPRGSVI
+191 SDFDNYVTPRGSII
-205 EDGMKTD
+205 EDGFRTD
-212 ESIVMNSDF
+212 ESIVMNSDS
-221 AAETGKF
+221 AADLSKF

-238 IGMSLSSADRVYGI
+238 IGMSVSSNERLHGI

-259 GEHDEHHDDDHE
+259 GHDEHHDDDHE

-293 TTESDI
+293 TTDSDV
-299 FTLQGSLNLGNGLVN
+299 FSLQGSLNLNNGMVN
-314 KVDYFLT
+314 KVDYFFQT
-321 TSEYSLMEQHAE
+321 TDYALMEQHAE

-353 DHDEH
+353 EHDEH

-378 FDLSNDK
+378 FDLSNDV
-385 RTQKISMNFAEEEMA
+385 RTQKISLNFVEEDMA
-400 IAGEEAFMQP
+400 IVGEEAFMRP
-410 TMSEEFTIGYF
+410 TMSEEFTIGYY
-421 MSQDIGTAH
+421 MSQEIGAAN
-430 LDFGIRF
+430 LDLAIRL

-443 GSVAEMHHED
+443 GSVAEMHHDDDHETMDED
-453 EDHEGDHDEDHEGE
+453 EHEGE
-467 EEVEDYSFNYST
+467 EEIENYSFNYST
-479 TNYSLQLTQSLT
+479 ANYSLQVSQDLT
-491 DKLSLVLSGTSAERA
+491 DNLSLVFGATSAERA

-527 NVNLNPEK
+527 NVNLSSEV
-535 SNNLDMSLNYSDG
+535 SNNLDMTLNYAADSV
-548 GIFAKYTVYV
+548 FAKFTAYT
-558 NNVDDYIYL
+558 NNVDNYIYL
-567 MDESEED
+567 MDETEEEHED
-574 HEEHEEE
+574 HEDEHE
-581 HDHGGL
+581 HGDL
-587 TLAEYLQND
+587 ILAEYVQND

-609 YQLENGTLTA
+609 YQLDNGVLTA
-619 TVGLDAVEGKFKD
+619 TVGLDAVEAKFKD
-632 SQMFVPRMMPKRRFM
+632 SGMFVPRIMPKRRFM
-647 SLDYVSGDYSA
+647 NLDYVSGDYSA
-658 GVSYKEVQPQNNLA
+658 GVSYKEVQPQDNIA

-685 LDASKSYD
+685 LDASKTFD

-704 FIKNLLDETAR
+704 FVKNLLDETAR

>member
-1 MKKHHIL
+1 MKKHQIL

-68 SADYGPAIGQPI
+68 SADYGAAIGQPI

-87 RIKVLNNSL
+87 RIKVLNNGL

-111 IDLSNAT
+111 IDLSNAL
-118 QVEIVRGPSSLLYA
+118 QVEVVRGPSSLLYA
-132 NGTIGGIINIV
+132 NGTIGGIINVV
-143 DNSIAKTDFD
+143 DNSIAKSDFD
-153 GFSGSLGYEIQEV
+153 GFSGSLGYEMQEV

-182 LNFTLSGLD
+182 LNFYLSGLD

-205 EDGMKTD
+205 EDGMKAD
-212 ESIVMNSDF
+212 ESIVMNSDS

-238 IGMSLSSADRVYGI
+238 IGMSLSSAERVHGI
-252 PFHGEEH
+252 PFHGEE
-259 GEHDEHHDDDHE
+259 D
-271 TMDEDEHEGEEHDE
+271 DEHEGEEHDE

-293 TTESDI
+293 MTESDI

-333 EHGEEHH
+333 EQGEE
-340 DDEDHEGEDHEGE
+340 HEGE

-358 EGHSEEPTL
+358 EGQSEEPAL

-385 RTQKISMNFAEEEMA
+385 RTQKISMNFAEEEMV

-453 EDHEGDHDEDHEGE
+453 EDHDEDHEGE

-491 DKLSLVLSGTSAERA
+491 DKLSFVLSGTSAERA

-558 NNVDDYIYL
+558 NNVNDFIYL
-567 MDESEED
+567 LDESDED

-581 HDHGGL
+581 HGGL

-609 YQLENGTLTA
+609 YQLENGILTA
-619 TVGLDAVEGKFKD
+619 TVGLDAVEGKLKD

-647 SLDYVSGDYSA
+647 NLDYVSGDYSA
-658 GVSYKEVQPQNNLA
+658 GVSYKEVQPQDNVA

-693 LGDGVTFRSSI
+693 LGDGVTFRSSV

>member
-8 ILILSISSFSHAQD
+8 ILILSIPGFTFAQD
-22 VEEVVTSALADP
+22 VEEVVTSALADQ

-43 VKSVDLEAEPTTSL
+43 VKSDDIESEPTTSL

-62 NLAGVG
+62 GLTGVG
-68 SADYGPAIGQPI
+68 SADYGAAIGQPI
-80 IRGLSGA
+80 IRGMSGA
-87 RIKVLNNSL
+87 RIKVLNNGL

-118 QVEIVRGPSSLLYA
+118 QIEIVKGPASMLYA

-153 GFSGSLGYEIQEV
+153 GFSGSLGYETQEV

-171 STYNFQHNVAG
+171 SSFNFQHNVAG
-182 LNFTLSGLD
+182 LNFTLSALE
-191 SDFENYVTPRGSVI
+191 SDFDNYVTPRGSII
-205 EDGMKTD
+205 EDGFRTD
-212 ESIVMNSDF
+212 ESIVMNSDS
-221 AAETGKF
+221 AADLSKF

-238 IGMSLSSADRVYGI
+238 IGMSVSSNERLHGI

-259 GEHDEHHDDDHE
+259 GHDEHHDDDHE

-293 TTESDI
+293 TTDSDV
-299 FTLQGSLNLGNGLVN
+299 FSLQGSLNLNNGMVN
-314 KVDYFLT
+314 KVDYFFQT
-321 TSEYSLMEQHAE
+321 TDYALMEQHAE

-353 DHDEH
+353 EHDEH

-378 FDLSNDK
+378 FDLSNDV
-385 RTQKISMNFAEEEMA
+385 RTQKISLNFVEEDMA
-400 IAGEEAFMQP
+400 IVGEEAFMRP
-410 TMSEEFTIGYF
+410 TMSEEFTIGYY
-421 MSQDIGTAH
+421 MSQEIGAAN
-430 LDFGIRF
+430 LDLAIRL

-443 GSVAEMHHED
+443 GSVAEMHHDDDHETMDED
-453 EDHEGDHDEDHEGE
+453 EHEGE
-467 EEVEDYSFNYST
+467 EEIENYSFNYST
-479 TNYSLQLTQSLT
+479 ANYSLQVSQDLT
-491 DKLSLVLSGTSAERA
+491 DNLSLVFGATSAERA

-527 NVNLNPEK
+527 NVNLSSEV
-535 SNNLDMSLNYSDG
+535 SNNLDMTLNYAADSV
-548 GIFAKYTVYV
+548 FAKFTAYT
-558 NNVDDYIYL
+558 NNVDNYIYL
-567 MDESEED
+567 MDETEEEHED
-574 HEEHEEE
+574 HEDEHE
-581 HDHGGL
+581 HGDL
-587 TLAEYLQND
+587 ILSEYVQND

-609 YQLENGTLTA
+609 YQLDNGVLTA
-619 TVGLDAVEGKFKD
+619 TVGLDAVEAKFKD
-632 SQMFVPRMMPKRRFM
+632 SGMFVPRIMPKRRFM
-647 SLDYVSGDYSA
+647 NLDYVSGDYSA
-658 GVSYKEVQPQNNLA
+658 GVSYKEVQPQDNIA

-685 LDASKSYD
+685 LDASKTFD

-704 FIKNLLDETAR
+704 FVKNLLDETAR

>member
-8 ILILSISSFSHAQD
+8 ILILSIPGFTFAQD
-22 VEEVVTSALADP
+22 VEEVVTSALADQ

-43 VKSVDLEAEPTTSL
+43 VKSDDIESEPTTSL

-62 NLAGVG
+62 GLTGVG
-68 SADYGPAIGQPI
+68 SADYGAAIGQPI
-80 IRGLSGA
+80 IRGMSGA
-87 RIKVLNNSL
+87 RIKVLNNGL

-118 QVEIVRGPSSLLYA
+118 QIEIVKGPASMLYA

-153 GFSGSLGYEIQEV
+153 GFSGSLGYETQEV

-171 STYNFQHNVAG
+171 SSFNFQHNVAG
-182 LNFTLSGLD
+182 LNFTLSALE
-191 SDFENYVTPRGSVI
+191 SDFDNYVTPRGSII
-205 EDGMKTD
+205 EDGFRTD
-212 ESIVMNSDF
+212 ESIVMNSDS
-221 AAETGKF
+221 AADLSKF

-238 IGMSLSSADRVYGI
+238 IGMSVSSNERLHGI

-259 GEHDEHHDDDHE
+259 GHDEHHDDDHE

-293 TTESDI
+293 TSDSDV
-299 FTLQGSLNLGNGLVN
+299 FSLQGSLNLNNGMVN
-314 KVDYFLT
+314 KVDYFFQT
-321 TSEYSLMEQHAE
+321 TDYALMEQHAE

-353 DHDEH
+353 EHDDH

-378 FDLSNDK
+378 FDLSNDV
-385 RTQKISMNFAEEEMA
+385 RTQKISLNFVEEDMA
-400 IAGEEAFMQP
+400 IVGEEAFMRP
-410 TMSEEFTIGYF
+410 TMSEEFTIGYY
-421 MSQDIGTAH
+421 MSQEIGAAN
-430 LDFGIRF
+430 LDLAIRL

-443 GSVAEMHHED
+443 GSVAEMHHDDDHETMDED
-453 EDHEGDHDEDHEGE
+453 EHEGE
-467 EEVEDYSFNYST
+467 EEIENYSFNYST
-479 TNYSLQLTQSLT
+479 ANYSLQVSQDLT
-491 DKLSLVLSGTSAERA
+491 DNLSLVFGATSAERA

-527 NVNLNPEK
+527 NVNLSSEV
-535 SNNLDMSLNYSDG
+535 SNNLDMTLNYAADSV
-548 GIFAKYTVYV
+548 FAKFTAYT
-558 NNVDDYIYL
+558 NNVDNYIYL
-567 MDESEED
+567 MDETEEEHED
-574 HEEHEEE
+574 HEDEHE
-581 HDHGGL
+581 HGDL
-587 TLAEYLQND
+587 ILAEYLQND

-609 YQLENGTLTA
+609 YQLDNGVLTA
-619 TVGLDAVEGKFKD
+619 TVGLDAVEAKFKD
-632 SQMFVPRMMPKRRFM
+632 SGMFVPRIMPKRRFM
-647 SLDYVSGDYSA
+647 NLDYVSGDYSA
-658 GVSYKEVQPQNNLA
+658 GVSYKEVQPQDNIA

-685 LDASKSYD
+685 LDASKTFD

-704 FIKNLLDETAR
+704 FVKNLLDETAR

>member
-8 ILILSISSFSHAQD
+8 ILILSIPGFTFAQD
-22 VEEVVTSALADP
+22 VEEVVTSALADQ

-43 VKSVDLEAEPTTSL
+43 VKSDDIESEPTTSL

-62 NLAGVG
+62 GLTGVG
-68 SADYGPAIGQPI
+68 SADYGAAIGQPI
-80 IRGLSGA
+80 IRGMSGA
-87 RIKVLNNSL
+87 RIKVLNNGL

-118 QVEIVRGPSSLLYA
+118 QIEIVKGPASMLYA
-132 NGTIGGIINIV
+132 NGTLGGIINIV

-153 GFSGSLGYEIQEV
+153 GFSGSLGYETQEV

-171 STYNFQHNVAG
+171 SSFNFQHNVAG
-182 LNFTLSGLD
+182 LNFTLSALE
-191 SDFENYVTPRGSVI
+191 SDFENYVTPRGSII
-205 EDGMKTD
+205 EDGFRTD
-212 ESIVMNSDF
+212 ESIVMNSDS
-221 AAETGKF
+221 AADLSKF

-238 IGMSLSSADRVYGI
+238 IGMSVSSNERLHGI

-259 GEHDEHHDDDHE
+259 GHDEHHDDDHE

-293 TTESDI
+293 MTDSDV
-299 FTLQGSLNLGNGLVN
+299 FSLQGSLNLNNGMVN
-314 KVDYFLT
+314 KVDYFFQT
-321 TSEYSLMEQHAE
+321 TDYALMEQHAE

-353 DHDEH
+353 EHDEH

-378 FDLSNDK
+378 FDLSNDV
-385 RTQKISMNFAEEEMA
+385 RTQKISLNFVEEDMA
-400 IAGEEAFMQP
+400 IVGEEAFMRP
-410 TMSEEFTIGYF
+410 TMSEEFTIGYY
-421 MSQDIGTAH
+421 MSQEIGAAN
-430 LDFGIRF
+430 LDLAIRL

-443 GSVAEMHHED
+443 GSVAEMHHDDDHETMDED
-453 EDHEGDHDEDHEGE
+453 EHEGE
-467 EEVEDYSFNYST
+467 EEIENYSFNYST
-479 TNYSLQLTQSLT
+479 ANYSLQVSQGLT
-491 DKLSLVLSGTSAERA
+491 DNLSLVFGATSAERA

-527 NVNLNPEK
+527 NVNLSSEV
-535 SNNLDMSLNYSDG
+535 SNNLDMTLNYAADSV
-548 GIFAKYTVYV
+548 FAKFSAYT
-558 NNVDDYIYL
+558 NNVDNYIYL
-567 MDESEED
+567 MDETEEEHED
-574 HEEHEEE
+574 HEDEHE
-581 HDHGGL
+581 HGDL
-587 TLAEYLQND
+587 ILAEYLQND

-609 YQLENGTLTA
+609 YQLDNGVLTA
-619 TVGLDAVEGKFKD
+619 TVGLDAVEAKFKD
-632 SQMFVPRMMPKRRFM
+632 SGMFVPRIMPKRRFM
-647 SLDYVSGDYSA
+647 NLDYVSGDYSA
-658 GVSYKEVQPQNNLA
+658 GVSYKEVQPQDNIA

-685 LDASKSYD
+685 LDASKTFD

-704 FIKNLLDETAR
+704 FVKNLLDETAR

>member
-8 ILILSISSFSHAQD
+8 ILILSIPGFTSAQD
-22 VEEVVTSALADP
+22 VEEVVTSALADQ
-34 SQIENPLHL
+34 SQIDNPLHL
-43 VKSVDLEAEPTTSL
+43 VKSDDLESEPTTSL

-62 NLAGVG
+62 GLTGVG
-68 SADYGPAIGQPI
+68 SADYGAAIGQPI
-80 IRGLSGA
+80 IRGMSGA
-87 RIKVLNNSL
+87 RIKVLNNGL

-118 QVEIVRGPSSLLYA
+118 QIEIVKGPASMLYA

-153 GFSGSLGYEIQEV
+153 GFSGSLGYETQEV

-171 STYNFQHNVAG
+171 SSFNFQHNVAG
-182 LNFTLSGLD
+182 LNFTLSALE
-191 SDFENYVTPRGSVI
+191 SDFDNYVTPRGSII
-205 EDGMKTD
+205 EDGFRTD
-212 ESIVMNSDF
+212 ESIVMNSDS
-221 AAETGKF
+221 AADLSKF

-238 IGMSLSSADRVYGI
+238 IGMSVSSNERLHGI

-259 GEHDEHHDDDHE
+259 GHDEHHDDDHE

-293 TTESDI
+293 TTDSDVFAI
-299 FTLQGSLNLGNGLVN
+299 QGSLNLNNGMVN
-314 KVDYFLT
+314 KVDYFFQT
-321 TSEYSLMEQHAE
+321 TDYALMEQHAE

-353 DHDEH
+353 EHDEH

-378 FDLSNDK
+378 FDLSNDV
-385 RTQKISMNFAEEEMA
+385 RTQKISLNFVEEDMA
-400 IAGEEAFMQP
+400 IVGEEAFMRP
-410 TMSEEFTIGYF
+410 TMSEEFTIGYY
-421 MSQDIGTAH
+421 MSQEIGAAN
-430 LDFGIRF
+430 LDLAIRL

-443 GSVAEMHHED
+443 GSVAEMHHDDDHETMDED
-453 EDHEGDHDEDHEGE
+453 EHEGE
-467 EEVEDYSFNYST
+467 EEIENYSFNYST
-479 TNYSLQLTQSLT
+479 ANYSLQVSQDLT
-491 DKLSLVLSGTSAERA
+491 DNLSLVFGATSAERA

-527 NVNLNPEK
+527 NVNLSSEV
-535 SNNLDMSLNYSDG
+535 SNNLDMTLNYAADSV
-548 GIFAKYTVYV
+548 FAKFTAYT
-558 NNVDDYIYL
+558 NNVDNYIYL
-567 MDESEED
+567 MDETEEEHED
-574 HEEHEEE
+574 HEDEHE
-581 HDHGGL
+581 HGDL
-587 TLAEYLQND
+587 ILAEYLQND

-609 YQLENGTLTA
+609 YQLDNGVLTA
-619 TVGLDAVEGKFKD
+619 TVGLDAVEAKFKD
-632 SQMFVPRMMPKRRFM
+632 SGMFVPRIMPKRRFM
-647 SLDYVSGDYSA
+647 NLDYVSGDYSA
-658 GVSYKEVQPQNNLA
+658 GVSYKEVQPQDNIA

-685 LDASKSYD
+685 LDASKTFD

-704 FIKNLLDETAR
+704 FVKNLLDETAR

>member
-1 MKKHHIL
+1 
-8 ILILSISSFSHAQD
+8 
-22 VEEVVTSALADP
+22 
-34 SQIENPLHL
+34 
-43 VKSVDLEAEPTTSL
+43 
-57 GEALD
+57 
-62 NLAGVG
+62 
-68 SADYGPAIGQPI
+68 
-80 IRGLSGA
+80 
-87 RIKVLNNSL
+87 
-96 VVRDVAGIGA
+96 
-106 DHPND
+106 
-111 IDLSNAT
+111 
-118 QVEIVRGPSSLLYA
+118 
-132 NGTIGGIINIV
+132 
-143 DNSIAKTDFD
+143 
-153 GFSGSLGYEIQEV
+153 
-166 NDGSV
+166 
-171 STYNFQHNVAG
+171 
-182 LNFTLSGLD
+182 
-191 SDFENYVTPRGSVI
+191 
-205 EDGMKTD
+205 
-212 ESIVMNSDF
+212 
-221 AAETGKF
+221 
-228 GVSKTGDWGY
+228 
-238 IGMSLSSADRVYGI
+238 
-252 PFHGEEH
+252 
-259 GEHDEHHDDDHE
+259 
-271 TMDEDEHEGEEHDE
+271 
-285 HEGERIFA
+285 
-293 TTESDI
+293 
-299 FTLQGSLNLGNGLVN
+299 
-314 KVDYFLT
+314 
-321 TSEYSLMEQHAE
+321 
-333 EHGEEHH
+333 
-340 DDEDHEGEDHEGE
+340 
-353 DHDEH
+353 
-358 EGHSEEPTL
+358 
-367 FTNDATEFGMI
+367 
-378 FDLSNDK
+378 
-385 RTQKISMNFAEEEMA
+385 MNFAEEEMA
-400 IAGEEAFMQP
+400 LVGEEAFMQP

-519 ATRRFEVG
+519 ATGRFEVG

-535 SNNLDMSLNYSDG
+535 SNNLDISLNYSDG

>member
-8 ILILSISSFSHAQD
+8 ILILSIPGFTFAQD
-22 VEEVVTSALADP
+22 VEEVVTSALADQ

-43 VKSVDLEAEPTTSL
+43 VKSDDIESEPTTSL

-62 NLAGVG
+62 GLTGVG
-68 SADYGPAIGQPI
+68 SADYGAAIGQPI
-80 IRGLSGA
+80 IRGMSGA
-87 RIKVLNNSL
+87 RIKVLNNGL

-118 QVEIVRGPSSLLYA
+118 QIEIVKGPASMLYA

-153 GFSGSLGYEIQEV
+153 GFSGSLGYETQEV

-171 STYNFQHNVAG
+171 SSFNFQHNVAG
-182 LNFTLSGLD
+182 LNFTLSALE
-191 SDFENYVTPRGSVI
+191 SDFDNYVTPRGSII
-205 EDGMKTD
+205 EDGFRTD
-212 ESIVMNSDF
+212 ESIVMNSDS
-221 AAETGKF
+221 AADLSKF

-238 IGMSLSSADRVYGI
+238 IGMSVSSNERLHGI

-259 GEHDEHHDDDHE
+259 GHDEHHDDDHE

-293 TTESDI
+293 TTDSDV
-299 FTLQGSLNLGNGLVN
+299 FSLQGSLNLNNGMVN
-314 KVDYFLT
+314 KVDYFFQT
-321 TSEYSLMEQHAE
+321 TDYALMEQHAE

-353 DHDEH
+353 EHDEH

-378 FDLSNDK
+378 FDLSNDV
-385 RTQKISMNFAEEEMA
+385 RTQKISLNFVEEDMA
-400 IAGEEAFMQP
+400 IVGEEAFMRP
-410 TMSEEFTIGYF
+410 TMSEEFTIGYY
-421 MSQDIGTAH
+421 MSQEIGAAN
-430 LDFGIRF
+430 LDLAIRL

-443 GSVAEMHHED
+443 GSVAEMHHDDDHETMDED
-453 EDHEGDHDEDHEGE
+453 EHEGE
-467 EEVEDYSFNYST
+467 EEIENYSFNYST
-479 TNYSLQLTQSLT
+479 ANYSLQVSQDLT
-491 DKLSLVLSGTSAERA
+491 DNLSLVFGATSAERA

-527 NVNLNPEK
+527 NVNLSSEV
-535 SNNLDMSLNYSDG
+535 SNNLDMTLNYAADSV
-548 GIFAKYTVYV
+548 FAKFTAYT
-558 NNVDDYIYL
+558 NNVDNYIYL
-567 MDESEED
+567 MDETEEEHED
-574 HEEHEEE
+574 HEDEHE
-581 HDHGGL
+581 HGDL
-587 TLAEYLQND
+587 ILAEYLQND

-609 YQLENGTLTA
+609 YQLDNGVLTA
-619 TVGLDAVEGKFKD
+619 TVGLDAVEAKFKD
-632 SQMFVPRMMPKRRFM
+632 SGMFVPRIMPKRRFM
-647 SLDYVSGDYSA
+647 NLDYVSGDYSA
-658 GVSYKEVQPQNNLA
+658 GVSYKEVQPQDNIA

-685 LDASKSYD
+685 LDASKTFD

-704 FIKNLLDETAR
+704 FVKNLLDETAR

>member
-8 ILILSISSFSHAQD
+8 ILILSIPGFTFAQD
-22 VEEVVTSALADP
+22 VEEVVTSALADQ

-43 VKSVDLEAEPTTSL
+43 VKSDDIESEPTTSL

-62 NLAGVG
+62 GLTGVG
-68 SADYGPAIGQPI
+68 SADYGAAIGQPI
-80 IRGLSGA
+80 IRGMSGA
-87 RIKVLNNSL
+87 RIKVLNNGL

-118 QVEIVRGPSSLLYA
+118 QIEIVKGPASMLYA

-153 GFSGSLGYEIQEV
+153 GFSGSLGYETQEV

-171 STYNFQHNVAG
+171 SSFNFQHNVAG
-182 LNFTLSGLD
+182 LNFTLSALE
-191 SDFENYVTPRGSVI
+191 SDFDNYVTPRGSII
-205 EDGMKTD
+205 EDGFRTD
-212 ESIVMNSDF
+212 ESIVMNSDS
-221 AAETGKF
+221 AADLSKF

-238 IGMSLSSADRVYGI
+238 IGMSVSSNERLHGI

-259 GEHDEHHDDDHE
+259 GHDEHHDDDHE

-293 TTESDI
+293 TTDSDV
-299 FTLQGSLNLGNGLVN
+299 FSLQGSLNLNNGMVN
-314 KVDYFLT
+314 KVDYFFQT
-321 TSEYSLMEQHAE
+321 TDYALMEQHAE

-353 DHDEH
+353 EHDEH

-378 FDLSNDK
+378 FDLSNDV
-385 RTQKISMNFAEEEMA
+385 RTQKISLNFVEEDMA
-400 IAGEEAFMQP
+400 IVGEEAFMRP
-410 TMSEEFTIGYF
+410 TMSEEFTIGYY
-421 MSQDIGTAH
+421 MSQEIGAAN
-430 LDFGIRF
+430 LDLAIRL

-443 GSVAEMHHED
+443 GSVAEMHHDDDHETMDED
-453 EDHEGDHDEDHEGE
+453 EHEGE
-467 EEVEDYSFNYST
+467 EEIENYSFNYST
-479 TNYSLQLTQSLT
+479 ANYSLQVSQDLT
-491 DKLSLVLSGTSAERA
+491 DNLSLVFGATSAERA

-527 NVNLNPEK
+527 NVNLSSEV
-535 SNNLDMSLNYSDG
+535 SNNLDMTLNYAADSV
-548 GIFAKYTVYV
+548 FAKFTAYT
-558 NNVDDYIYL
+558 NNVDNYIYL
-567 MDESEED
+567 MDETEEEHED
-574 HEEHEEE
+574 HEDEHE
-581 HDHGGL
+581 HGDL
-587 TLAEYLQND
+587 ILSEYVQND

-609 YQLENGTLTA
+609 YQLDNGVLTA
-619 TVGLDAVEGKFKD
+619 TVGLDAVEAKFKD
-632 SQMFVPRMMPKRRFM
+632 SGMFVPRIMPKRRFM
-647 SLDYVSGDYSA
+647 NLDYVSGDYSA
-658 GVSYKEVQPQNNLA
+658 GVSYKEVQPQDNLA

-685 LDASKSYD
+685 LDASKTFD

-704 FIKNLLDETAR
+704 FVKNLLDETAR

>member
-8 ILILSISSFSHAQD
+8 ILILSIPGFTFAQD
-22 VEEVVTSALADP
+22 VEEVVTSALADQ

-43 VKSVDLEAEPTTSL
+43 VKSDDIESEPTTSL

-62 NLAGVG
+62 GLTGVG
-68 SADYGPAIGQPI
+68 SADYGAAIGQPI
-80 IRGLSGA
+80 IRGMSGA
-87 RIKVLNNSL
+87 RIKVLNNGL

-111 IDLSNAT
+111 IDLSNIT
-118 QVEIVRGPSSLLYA
+118 QVEIVKGPASMLYA

-153 GFSGSLGYEIQEV
+153 GFSGSLGYETQEV

-171 STYNFQHNVAG
+171 SSFNFQHNVAG
-182 LNFTLSGLD
+182 LNFTLSALE
-191 SDFENYVTPRGSVI
+191 SDFDNYVTPRGSII
-205 EDGMKTD
+205 EDGFRTD
-212 ESIVMNSDF
+212 ESIVMNSDS
-221 AAETGKF
+221 AADLSKF

-238 IGMSLSSADRVYGI
+238 IGMSVSSNERLHGI

-259 GEHDEHHDDDHE
+259 GHDEHHDDDHE

-293 TTESDI
+293 TTDSDV
-299 FTLQGSLNLGNGLVN
+299 FSLQGSLNLNNGMVN
-314 KVDYFLT
+314 KVDYFFQT
-321 TSEYSLMEQHAE
+321 TDYALMEQHAE

-353 DHDEH
+353 EHDDH

-378 FDLSNDK
+378 FDLSNDV
-385 RTQKISMNFAEEEMA
+385 RTQKISLNFVEEDMA
-400 IAGEEAFMQP
+400 IVGEEAFMRP
-410 TMSEEFTIGYF
+410 TMSEEFTIGYY
-421 MSQDIGTAH
+421 MSQEIGAAN
-430 LDFGIRF
+430 LDLAIRL

-443 GSVAEMHHED
+443 GSVAEMHHDDDHETMDED
-453 EDHEGDHDEDHEGE
+453 EHEGE
-467 EEVEDYSFNYST
+467 EEIENYSFNYST
-479 TNYSLQLTQSLT
+479 ANYSLQVSQDLT
-491 DKLSLVLSGTSAERA
+491 DNLSLVFGATSAERA

-527 NVNLNPEK
+527 NVNLSSEV
-535 SNNLDMSLNYSDG
+535 SNNLDMTLNYAADSV
-548 GIFAKYTVYV
+548 FAKFTAYT
-558 NNVDDYIYL
+558 NNVDNYIYL
-567 MDESEED
+567 MDETEEEHED
-574 HEEHEEE
+574 HEDEHE
-581 HDHGGL
+581 HGDL
-587 TLAEYLQND
+587 ILAEYLQND

-609 YQLENGTLTA
+609 YQLDNGVLTA
-619 TVGLDAVEGKFKD
+619 TVGLDAVEAKFKD
-632 SQMFVPRMMPKRRFM
+632 SGMFVPRIMPKRRFM
-647 SLDYVSGDYSA
+647 NLDYVSGDYSA
-658 GVSYKEVQPQNNLA
+658 GVSYKEVQPQDNIA

-685 LDASKSYD
+685 LDASKTFD

-704 FIKNLLDETAR
+704 FVKNLLDETAR

>member
-8 ILILSISSFSHAQD
+8 ILILSIPGFTFAQD
-22 VEEVVTSALADP
+22 VEEVVTSALADQ
-34 SQIENPLHL
+34 SQIDNPLHL
-43 VKSVDLEAEPTTSL
+43 VKSDDLESEPTTSL

-62 NLAGVG
+62 GLTGVG
-68 SADYGPAIGQPI
+68 SADYGAAIGQPI
-80 IRGLSGA
+80 IRGMSGA
-87 RIKVLNNSL
+87 RIKVLNNGL

-118 QVEIVRGPSSLLYA
+118 QIEIVKGPASMLYA

-153 GFSGSLGYEIQEV
+153 GFSGSLGYETQEV

-171 STYNFQHNVAG
+171 SSFNFQHNVAG
-182 LNFTLSGLD
+182 LNFTLSALE
-191 SDFENYVTPRGSVI
+191 SDFDNYVTPRGSII
-205 EDGMKTD
+205 EDGFRTD
-212 ESIVMNSDF
+212 ESIVMNSDS
-221 AAETGKF
+221 AADLSKF

-238 IGMSLSSADRVYGI
+238 IGMSVSSNERLHGI

-259 GEHDEHHDDDHE
+259 GHDEHHDDDHE

-293 TTESDI
+293 TTDSDV
-299 FTLQGSLNLGNGLVN
+299 FSLQGSLNLNNGMVN
-314 KVDYFLT
+314 KVDYFFQT
-321 TSEYSLMEQHAE
+321 TDYALMEQHAE

-353 DHDEH
+353 EHDEH

-378 FDLSNDK
+378 FDLSNDV
-385 RTQKISMNFAEEEMA
+385 RTQKISLNFVEEDMA
-400 IAGEEAFMQP
+400 IVGEEAFMRP
-410 TMSEEFTIGYF
+410 TMSEEFTIGYY
-421 MSQDIGTAH
+421 MSQEIGAAN
-430 LDFGIRF
+430 LDLAIRL

-443 GSVAEMHHED
+443 GSVAEMHHDDDHETMDED
-453 EDHEGDHDEDHEGE
+453 EHEGE
-467 EEVEDYSFNYST
+467 EEIENYSFNYST
-479 TNYSLQLTQSLT
+479 ANYSLQVSQDLT
-491 DKLSLVLSGTSAERA
+491 DNLSLVFGATSAERA

-527 NVNLNPEK
+527 NVNLSSEV
-535 SNNLDMSLNYSDG
+535 SNNLDMTLNYAADSV
-548 GIFAKYTVYV
+548 FAKFSAYT
-558 NNVDDYIYL
+558 NNVDNYIYL
-567 MDESEED
+567 MDETEEEHED
-574 HEEHEEE
+574 HEDEHE
-581 HDHGGL
+581 HGDL
-587 TLAEYLQND
+587 ILAEYLQND

-609 YQLENGTLTA
+609 YQLDNGVLTA
-619 TVGLDAVEGKFKD
+619 TVGLDAVEAKFKD
-632 SQMFVPRMMPKRRFM
+632 SGMFVPRIMPKRRFM
-647 SLDYVSGDYSA
+647 NLDYVSGDYSA
-658 GVSYKEVQPQNNLA
+658 GVSYKEVQPQDNIA

-685 LDASKSYD
+685 LDASKTFD

-704 FIKNLLDETAR
+704 FVKNLLDETAR

>member
-68 SADYGPAIGQPI
+68 SADYGAAIGQPI

-87 RIKVLNNSL
+87 RIKVLNNGL

-118 QVEIVRGPSSLLYA
+118 QVEVVRGPSSLLYA

-153 GFSGSLGYEIQEV
+153 GFSGSLGYEMQEV

-182 LNFTLSGLD
+182 LNFSLSGLD

-212 ESIVMNSDF
+212 ESIVMNSDS

-228 GVSKTGDWGY
+228 GVSKTADWGY
-238 IGMSLSSADRVYGI
+238 IGMSLSSAERVHGI

-271 TMDEDEHEGEEHDE
+271 TMDEDE
-285 HEGERIFA
+285 
-293 TTESDI
+293 
-299 FTLQGSLNLGNGLVN
+299 
-314 KVDYFLT
+314 
-321 TSEYSLMEQHAE
+321 
-333 EHGEEHH
+333 
-340 DDEDHEGEDHEGE
+340 HEGE

-400 IAGEEAFMQP
+400 IVGEEAFMQP

-453 EDHEGDHDEDHEGE
+453 EDHEGDHD
-467 EEVEDYSFNYST
+467 
-479 TNYSLQLTQSLT
+479 
-491 DKLSLVLSGTSAERA
+491 
-506 PGAQELFMNGPHL
+506 
-519 ATRRFEVG
+519 
-527 NVNLNPEK
+527 
-535 SNNLDMSLNYSDG
+535 
-548 GIFAKYTVYV
+548 
-558 NNVDDYIYL
+558 
-567 MDESEED
+567 
-574 HEEHEEE
+574 
-581 HDHGGL
+581 
-587 TLAEYLQND
+587 
-596 AKFTG
+596 
-601 YEFELGNS
+601 
-609 YQLENGTLTA
+609 
-619 TVGLDAVEGKFKD
+619 
-632 SQMFVPRMMPKRRFM
+632 
-647 SLDYVSGDYSA
+647 
-658 GVSYKEVQPQNNLA
+658 
-672 EGETG
+672 
-677 TDGYRMLD
+677 
-685 LDASKSYD
+685 
-693 LGDGVTFRSSI
+693 
-704 FIKNLLDETAR
+704 
-715 NHTSFVKNEVPLAG
+715 
-729 RNVGFKFRITF
+729 

>member
-8 ILILSISSFSHAQD
+8 ILILSITGFTFAQD
-22 VEEVVTSALADP
+22 VEEVVTSALADQ

-43 VKSVDLEAEPTTSL
+43 VKSDDIESEPTTSL

-62 NLAGVG
+62 GLTGVG
-68 SADYGPAIGQPI
+68 SADYGAAIGQPI
-80 IRGLSGA
+80 IRGMSGA
-87 RIKVLNNSL
+87 RIKVLNNGL

-118 QVEIVRGPSSLLYA
+118 QIEIVKGPASMLYA
-132 NGTIGGIINIV
+132 NGTLGGIINIV

-153 GFSGSLGYEIQEV
+153 GFSGSLGYETQEV

-171 STYNFQHNVAG
+171 SSFNFQHNVAG
-182 LNFTLSGLD
+182 LNFTLSALE
-191 SDFENYVTPRGSVI
+191 SDFDNYVTPRGSII
-205 EDGMKTD
+205 EDGFRTD
-212 ESIVMNSDF
+212 ESIVMNSDS
-221 AAETGKF
+221 AADLSKF

-238 IGMSLSSADRVYGI
+238 IGMSVSSNERLHGI

-259 GEHDEHHDDDHE
+259 GHDEHHDDDHE

-293 TTESDI
+293 MTDSDV
-299 FTLQGSLNLGNGLVN
+299 FSLQGSLNLNNGMVN
-314 KVDYFLT
+314 KVDYFFQT
-321 TSEYSLMEQHAE
+321 TDYALMEQHAE

-353 DHDEH
+353 EHDEH

-378 FDLSNDK
+378 FDLSNDV
-385 RTQKISMNFAEEEMA
+385 RTQKISLNFVEEDMA
-400 IAGEEAFMQP
+400 IVGEEAFMRP
-410 TMSEEFTIGYF
+410 TMSEEFTIGYY
-421 MSQDIGTAH
+421 MSQEIGAAN
-430 LDFGIRF
+430 LDLAIRL

-443 GSVAEMHHED
+443 GSVAEMHHDDDHETMDED
-453 EDHEGDHDEDHEGE
+453 EHEGE
-467 EEVEDYSFNYST
+467 EEIENYSFNYST
-479 TNYSLQLTQSLT
+479 ANYSLQVSQGLT
-491 DKLSLVLSGTSAERA
+491 DNLSLVFGATSAERA

-527 NVNLNPEK
+527 NVNLSSEV
-535 SNNLDMSLNYSDG
+535 SNNLDMTLNYAADSV
-548 GIFAKYTVYV
+548 FAKFSAYT
-558 NNVDDYIYL
+558 NNVDNYIYL
-567 MDESEED
+567 MDETEEEHED
-574 HEEHEEE
+574 HEDEHE
-581 HDHGGL
+581 HGDL
-587 TLAEYLQND
+587 ILAEYLQND

-609 YQLENGTLTA
+609 YQLDNGVLTA
-619 TVGLDAVEGKFKD
+619 TVGLDAVEAKFKD
-632 SQMFVPRMMPKRRFM
+632 SGMFVPRIMPKRRFM
-647 SLDYVSGDYSA
+647 NLDYVSGDYSA
-658 GVSYKEVQPQNNLA
+658 GVSYKEVQPQDNIA

-685 LDASKSYD
+685 LDASKTFD

-704 FIKNLLDETAR
+704 FVKNLLDETAR